1 MSKIARFTPALRSL
15 QGVQGISCSNSSLSK
30 ISALIFGQ
38 IFTNKLKKCQ
48 AAELYLKLWSL
59 QHQLVQQLCDAILR
73 RLRKS
78 QQRLNLVLCLM
89 KIVSSEIFMAD
100 MIGDWREPLL
110 AVTGTKLKKLC
121 VKVSS
126 KNSEG
131 RFRKNYIVCFWFDFK
146 GLNGFWMRSKRLD
159 YVDVVVQASPLD
171 WSGASWT
178 SLEMADLNTWS
189 STLTRVNLALAKI
202 VKSSDM
208 ILTSYWK
215 DV

>member
-38 IFTNKLKKCQ
+38 IFTNKLEKCQ
-48 AAELYLKLWSL
+48 TAELYLKLWSL

-89 KIVSSEIFMAD
+89 KIVSSETFMAD

-126 KNSEG
+126 KNNEG
-131 RFRKNYIVCFWFDFK
+131 RFRKNYIVCF
-146 GLNGFWMRSKRLD
+146 GLISRVWMDSEWDQNVWITWTWWCRLPHWIE
-159 YVDVVVQASPLD
+159 VELHEQA
-171 WSGASWT
+171 WRWQT
-178 SLEMADLNTWS
+178 
-189 STLTRVNLALAKI
+189 
-202 VKSSDM
+202 
-208 ILTSYWK
+208 
-215 DV
+215 

>member
-15 QGVQGISCSNSSLSK
+15 QGVQGISLK
-30 ISALIFGQ
+30 FQLWFLGKFLQ
-38 IFTNKLKKCQ
+38 TNLKMS
-48 AAELYLKLWSL
+48 YLKLWSL

-131 RFRKNYIVCFWFDFK
+131 RFRKNYIVCI
-146 GLNGFWMRSKRLD
+146 GLISRVWMDSEWDQNVWITWTWWCRLPHWIE
-159 YVDVVVQASPLD
+159 VELHEQA
-171 WSGASWT
+171 WRWQT
-178 SLEMADLNTWS
+178 
-189 STLTRVNLALAKI
+189 
-202 VKSSDM
+202 
-208 ILTSYWK
+208 
-215 DV
+215 